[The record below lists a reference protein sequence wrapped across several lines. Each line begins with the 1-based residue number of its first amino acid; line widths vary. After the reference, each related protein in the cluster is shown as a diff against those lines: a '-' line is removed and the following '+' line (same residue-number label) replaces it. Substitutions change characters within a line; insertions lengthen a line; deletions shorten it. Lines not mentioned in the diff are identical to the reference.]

1 MSSESNPRSPL
12 ENVVFGVSL
21 ALMLALVGALAYEAF
36 AGPSG
41 PPDIRVRVAAEARGA
56 LVPVEVENRGGTVAE
71 AVRVEVCAPE
81 GSAGSGT
88 CAEVDLD
95 YVPVGATR
103 RAVVGFREAPAGPL
117 SARVVSYLTP

>member
-1 MSSESNPRSPL
+1 MSSESNPRSLL

-21 ALMLALVGALAYEAF
+21 VLVLALVAALGYDAF

-41 PPDIRVRVAAEARGA
+41 PPDVRVRVAAEALGA
-56 LVPVEVENRGGTVAE
+56 LVPVEVENRGGAVAE
-71 AVRVEVCAPE
+71 AVRVEVCEARP
-81 GSAGSGT
+81 GA
-88 CAEVDLD
+88 CAEVNLD

-103 RAVVGFREAPAGPL
+103 RAVVGFRGAPAGPL